1 MQPPR
6 NSREE
11 AGKRKPVKIR
21 IRMGISADAYGNIGG
36 LIAALGMFVILAGS
50 WFMFAQ
56 KFMIRSDYFMVIFIL
71 AIALAA
77 FLLVKTY
84 YAWEYTTTVTV

>member
-1 MQPPR
+1 
-6 NSREE
+6 
-11 AGKRKPVKIR
+11 
-21 IRMGISADAYGNIGG
+21 
-36 LIAALGMFVILAGS
+36 
-50 WFMFAQ
+50 MFAQ